1 MSLLIGPFY
10 YYILPV
16 LQADCAHK
24 MVIDRALVS
33 FTSLVAH
40 NTTETSTVHSNQTDT
55 LFRTRQ
61 TPTRQWDAVLTSA
74 LEASTKK

>member
-40 NTTETSTVHSNQTDT
+40 NTTETTTVHSKSDGHAVSDKTDAH
-55 LFRTRQ
+55 Q
-61 TPTRQWDAVLTSA
+61 AVGRSID
-74 LEASTKK
+74 